1 MMPKGMHLVLG
12 LTSLDTSRKKKPK
25 ITKKRMEQLVE
36 EHRLYNKKCKQTN
49 NRKDMMSFDEY
60 LKRQFGQLKYKSKKT
75 GTYQPK
81 DMIITR
87 NTNTPSH
94 TIDVKDLQHACTKP
108 DDDYKKEISSQ
119 YIIGQAYNKSGLQV
133 LTKRE
138 TQDPATG
145 KRR

>member
-1 MMPKGMHLVLG
+1 MPKGMHLVLG
-12 LTSLDTSRKKKPK
+12 LTSLNTSRKKKPK

-49 NRKDMMSFDEY
+49 NRKDMISFDEY
-60 LKRQFGQLKYKSKKT
+60 LKRQFGQVKYKPKKT

-81 DMIITR
+81 DMILTSTKDI
-87 NTNTPSH
+87 PSR

-108 DDDYKKEISSQ
+108 NDDYKREISSQ
-119 YIIGQAYNKSGLQV
+119 YVIGQAYNKGNFQV

-138 TQDPATG
+138 TEDPATG

>member
-1 MMPKGMHLVLG
+1 MPKGMHLVIG

-25 ITKKRMEQLVE
+25 ITKKRMKQLVE
-36 EHRLYNKKCKQTN
+36 EHRLYNKKMKQTN
-49 NRKDMMSFDEY
+49 NRKDMISFDEY
-60 LKRQFGQLKYKSKKT
+60 LKIQFGQVKYKSKKT
-75 GTYQPK
+75 GTYKPT
-81 DMIITR
+81 DMVITR
-87 NTNTPSH
+87 NKNTSSH
-94 TIDVKDLQHACTKP
+94 TIDIKDLQHACTKP
-108 DDDYKKEISSQ
+108 NDDYKKEISSQ

>member
-1 MMPKGMHLVLG
+1 MPKGMHLVLG
-12 LTSLDTSRKKKPK
+12 LTSLNTSRKKKPK

-36 EHRLYNKKCKQTN
+36 EHRLYNKTCKQTN
-49 NRKDMMSFDEY
+49 NRKDMISFDEY
-60 LKRQFGQLKYKSKKT
+60 LKIQFGQVKYKSKKT
-75 GTYQPK
+75 GTYKPT
-81 DMIITR
+81 DMVITR
-87 NTNTPSH
+87 NKNTSSH

-108 DDDYKKEISSQ
+108 NDDYKKEISSQ